1 MDRTTPGQYLRLVL
15 LLAILAATLLYP
27 IWLTVEGAFRGED
40 EAFTLHHVGVVFTD
54 PVLRGGLLNALV
66 IATATTLLSAL
77 VGLPLAM
84 LFARREF
91 PGKTLLGALLLVP
104 LILPPFVGAIG
115 IRYLLGRFGTLNT
128 ALIDLGLLEAPID
141 FLGRG
146 GLPAVVL
153 LEALHLYPILYL
165 NVLAALANIDPAM
178 EEAG

>member
-66 IATATTLLSAL
+66 IAAATTLLSAL

-104 LILPPFVGAIG
+104 PSMQPKCC
-115 IRYLLGRFGTLNT
+115 
-128 ALIDLGLLEAPID
+128 
-141 FLGRG
+141 
-146 GLPAVVL
+146 
-153 LEALHLYPILYL
+153 
-165 NVLAALANIDPAM
+165 DPM
-178 EEAG
+178 VAG